1 MCIRDS
7 PKTPC
12 KYCAGVAVGLVEKFI
27 RRILMLL
34 LKSNNN
40 MDIKDCELL
49 SESQKKCDLSFKVV
63 LIGSASVGKS
73 CILLRATNNQFN
85 ESYNVTM
92 GTDMHSLQM
101 RIQGKI
107 LELQIWDTAGM
118 EQFRSMVK
126 VFFRGAKAVFLVYDI
141 TRKETFHAAEMWL
154 RMVQDNAPSDVRVV
168 LIGNKKD
175 EDNNRM
181 VAVKEGKNFAE
192 MMRVSDFRET
202 SAKTGEGIP
211 EILKWLGKQLYMDHE
226 NIDFKVPPLK
236 GTKLDRK
243 ENKKDGCC

>member
-1 MCIRDS
+1 M
-7 PKTPC
+7 
-12 KYCAGVAVGLVEKFI
+12 V
-27 RRILMLL
+27 RRPPR
-34 LKSNNN
+34 STQ
-40 MDIKDCELL
+40 
-49 SESQKKCDLSFKVV
+49 SRS
-63 LIGSASVGKS
+63 SAAS
-73 CILLRATNNQFN
+73 
-85 ESYNVTM
+85 
-92 GTDMHSLQM
+92 D
-101 RIQGKI
+101 
-107 LELQIWDTAGM
+107 
-118 EQFRSMVK
+118 
-126 VFFRGAKAVFLVYDI
+126 VYK
-141 TRKETFHAAEMWL
+141 RQ
-154 RMVQDNAPSDVRVV
+154 VQDNAPSDVRVV